1 MEIYHTI
8 YKGGDGEIVEKK
20 SRFIAEVHPVTS
32 EEEAME
38 ILEQTRKQYWDA
50 RHHCW
55 AYIIGRNPAA
65 ERMSDDGEPA
75 GTAGKPIL
83 EVIRG
88 RELTNVLVIVTR
100 YFGGTLLGT
109 GGLVR
114 AYGQS
119 SKAAIEN
126 SRLLRVC
133 EGVSFSV
140 ECDYNS
146 IGKIKYI
153 IAQMNIEAKEEYGA
167 NVKLD
172 IEMPKENFEKFK
184 SQVVEATNGQ
194 VVFSRVD
201 DIEYKQKCTD

>member
-100 YFGGTLLGT
+100 YFGGIKLGA

-114 AYGQS
+114 AY
-119 SKAAIEN
+119 SKSVLEAIEA
-126 SRLLRVC
+126 S
-133 EGVSFSV
+133 EIIEV
-140 ECDYNS
+140 EYYDVYNITFDYS
-146 IGKIKYI
+146 DLK
-153 IAQMNIEAKEEYGA
+153 
-167 NVKLD
+167 D
-172 IEMPKENFEKFK
+172 IEREIRNSKLTIIQKDFGEKISYDLVSKNNRNIKEIFEKFHNK
-184 SQVVEATNGQ
+184 IKVNFKNKQVLKK
-194 VVFSRVD
+194 
-201 DIEYKQKCTD
+201 IK

>member
-100 YFGGTLLGT
+100 YFGGIKLGA
-109 GGLVR
+109 GGLIR
-114 AYGQS
+114 AYSGS
-119 SKAAIEN
+119 VAHAIEEIG
-126 SRLLRVC
+126 RV
-133 EGVSFSV
+133 EVKELTGLTV
-140 ECDYNS
+140 ELTY
-146 IGKIKYI
+146 
-153 IAQMNIEAKEEYGA
+153 
-167 NVKLD
+167 
-172 IEMPKENFEKFK
+172 
-184 SQVVEATNGQ
+184 SQYQ
-194 VVFSRVD
+194 VFSNFLEKEGLQEFDTTFLSDVSTTLFVEESE
-201 DIEYKQKCTD
+201 IERLGQELTEFYQGKVTYEKSGKKIVEIPI